1 MHDMAYMHAYN
12 CDVHMYHRHRVLS
25 TSVYWIHTVTLAS
38 SLSCLTP
45 PLHCMYSQVDQFLES
60 LIKFDKENIAD
71 PTLKAV
77 RPYLED
83 KEFDPDFIRSK
94 SAAAAGT
101 VNLCR

>member
-1 MHDMAYMHAYN
+1 
-12 CDVHMYHRHRVLS
+12 
-25 TSVYWIHTVTLAS
+25 
-38 SLSCLTP
+38 
-45 PLHCMYSQVDQFLES
+45 MYSQVDQFLES

-94 SAAAAGT
+94 SAAAAGMR
-101 VNLCR
+101 LLFHEYIQQS

>member
-1 MHDMAYMHAYN
+1 
-12 CDVHMYHRHRVLS
+12 MYHRHRVLN

-45 PLHCMYSQVDQFLES
+45 SMYTQVDQFLES

-94 SAAAAGT
+94 SAAAAGRLGCT
-101 VNLCR
+101 YYTYDIIYVHQ

>member
-1 MHDMAYMHAYN
+1 
-12 CDVHMYHRHRVLS
+12 MY
-25 TSVYWIHTVTLAS
+25 T
-38 SLSCLTP
+38 
-45 PLHCMYSQVDQFLES
+45 QVDQFLES

-94 SAAAAGT
+94 SAAAAGM
-101 VNLCR
+101 VSMHILYI

>member
-1 MHDMAYMHAYN
+1 
-12 CDVHMYHRHRVLS
+12 MYCNS
-25 TSVYWIHTVTLAS
+25 C
-38 SLSCLTP
+38 LSCLAP
-45 PLHCMYSQVDQFLES
+45 PPHCMYSQVDQFLES

-77 RPYLED
+77 RPYLEN

-101 VNLCR
+101 CMRLITAVLGSAACGHPSMADEVLYWPKHFLFSG